1 MIEFIRTPI
10 PIELS
15 MAIKLE
21 QNVNEDLI
29 TKIEQNVKKGIKN
42 EPKDIVYELCLLNVI
57 NYLKNGSYN
66 LASKVDMNDL
76 AKMFTAGVTSSAESF
91 WYLNEIESV
100 VGEKEIGILIFT
112 NESVINHISLI
123 KINGQSKDSIIRN
136 LINKI
141 DEDDVIEGNKFN
153 FNGINGIDAI
163 FNDEDH
169 RKLRD
174 QLYKEHVTDYNSE
187 HYLDELW
194 DISYRITVGNGMTK
208 QDLIGNADINVYELL
223 DMLKEDK
230 NGYLYYDGEINNND
244 DFNGNLFNPENHK
257 ELDMIE
263 EISEHVTEWNGDY
276 EPILE
281 TFLAMNGFSIK
292 ILDKTFGGKKEDL
305 RK

>member
-1 MIEFIRTPI
+1 MIKFIKTPI
-10 PIELS
+10 PIERS

-21 QNVNEDLI
+21 QNVNEALI
-29 TKIEQNVKKGIKN
+29 TQIEQNIKKGIKN
-42 EPKDIVYELCLLNVI
+42 EQINIVHTLCLLNVI

-66 LASKVDMNDL
+66 LEVDMNDL
-76 AKMFTAGVTSSAESF
+76 AKMFTAGVTGSGDSF

-100 VGEKEIGILIFT
+100 VAEKEIGILIFT
-112 NESVINHISLI
+112 NEYVINHISLI
-123 KINGQSKDSIIRN
+123 KINEQSKDSILRN

-153 FNGINGIDAI
+153 FNGIRGIEAI
-163 FNDEDH
+163 LNDEDH

-208 QDLIGNADINVYELL
+208 QDLIGNDDINGDELL
-223 DMLKEDK
+223 DMLQENK
-230 NGYLYYDGEINNND
+230 NGALYYDGEINNND
-244 DFNGNLFNPENHK
+244 DFNGNLFNPENHE

-281 TFLAMNGFSIK
+281 TFLATNGFSVK

>member
-1 MIEFIRTPI
+1 
-10 PIELS
+10 
-15 MAIKLE
+15 
-21 QNVNEDLI
+21 
-29 TKIEQNVKKGIKN
+29 
-42 EPKDIVYELCLLNVI
+42 
-57 NYLKNGSYN
+57 
-66 LASKVDMNDL
+66 
-76 AKMFTAGVTSSAESF
+76 
-91 WYLNEIESV
+91 
-100 VGEKEIGILIFT
+100 KEIGILIFT
-112 NESVINHISLI
+112 NEYVINHISLI
-123 KINGQSKDSIIRN
+123 KINEQSKDSILRN

-153 FNGINGIDAI
+153 FNGIRGIDAI
-163 FNDEDH
+163 LNDEDH

-208 QDLIGNADINVYELL
+208 QDLIGNDDINGDELL
-223 DMLKEDK
+223 DMLQENK
-230 NGYLYYDGEINNND
+230 NGALYYDGEINNND
-244 DFNGNLFNPENHK
+244 DFNGNLFNPENHE

-281 TFLAMNGFSIK
+281 TFLAMNGFSVK